1 MIVLAAALALTLC
14 VATGSVGQDKATRPP
29 APKELTA
36 KEGTAEGHKTP
47 LEVAAKA
54 IKAAKADQLATVKA
68 CLGKA
73 ALRNVD
79 DKSWDSGAKDQTNL
93 QLLATLLAAMDVDGL
108 AQLEQNTV
116 GNYAVVVA
124 RRGDAMHLIRTVRE
138 APDEGDADG
147 RKPHNWML
155 ATYTSH
161 DYRVDYNA
169 PGVKAIRDAIDAGD
183 TAKLKEWIDPDQ
195 TRVLDLL
202 SDLQEGVDPYV
213 LLIKR
218 LQKVIKN
225 AEKPRILLARYM
237 SGQQNQMAFWFHAE
251 AGDTFLA
258 LTFSDE
264 LDWETS
270 KYSTKVRLNLDN
282 TGYFHRDAGD
292 QFKQFIND
300 YDWG

>member
-68 CLGKA
+68 CLGKWA
-73 ALRNVD
+73 VRNAD
-79 DKSWDSGAKDQTNL
+79 DKSWDSGAQDQTNL
-93 QLLATLLAAMDVDGL
+93 QAVATLLAAMEADGL
-108 AQLEQNTV
+108 AQLEQNSV

-138 APDEGDADG
+138 APEKEDADG
-147 RKPHNWML
+147 KKPHNWML
-155 ATYTSH
+155 ATCMSH

-169 PGVKAIRDAIDAGD
+169 PGVKAIRDAIGAGD
-183 TAKLKEWIDPDQ
+183 TAKLKECIDPDQ

-202 SDLQEGVDPYV
+202 ADLQEGVDPYA

-218 LQKVIKN
+218 LQKIIKN
-225 AEKPRILLARYM
+225 SDKPRHLLARQM
-237 SGQQNQMAFWFHAE
+237 SGFQNVMAFWFHAE
-251 AGDTFLA
+251 GADTFLV
-258 LTFSDE
+258 LNFIDE
-264 LDWETS
+264 WDWET
-270 KYSTKVRLNLDN
+270 KKHSTKVHINLDYV
-282 TGYFHRDAGD
+282 GYFHRDPGD
-292 QFKQFIND
+292 QFKQFVSD